1 MMNVKSVLTSSSVT
15 LHSSSEREGIR
26 MTGTFTRAHSLFLL
40 LGTRLDTKNKCVHTL
55 TTF

>member
-1 MMNVKSVLTSSSVT
+1 MMNVKSILTSSSVT